1 MRRFPTVS
9 ASGADTRIRSF
20 KSDAVIL
27 RKPFRELDLARAI
40 QRALSAGTG
49 LVPQP
54 I

>member
-1 MRRFPTVS
+1 MCRFPMSSS
-9 ASGADTRIRSF
+9 AATILRIRSF

-49 LVPQP
+49 LVPEP